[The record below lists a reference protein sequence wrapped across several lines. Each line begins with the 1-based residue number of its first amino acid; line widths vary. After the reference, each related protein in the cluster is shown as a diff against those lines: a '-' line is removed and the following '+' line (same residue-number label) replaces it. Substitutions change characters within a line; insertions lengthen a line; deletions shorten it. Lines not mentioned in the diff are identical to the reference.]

1 MESKNRHEM
10 DLKTLL
16 DRIASDPSRW
26 VLILGDRVSY
36 HKPEEHK
43 KILSDFANEAR
54 RSYGDNPIIMPQIYR
69 YNQDEEYVKLQG
81 VLFGDIWN
89 ATSFMDELKEKQ
101 VKWREDYAKRMA
113 RTEDINI
120 DYADVNLKNVL
131 SAFNGLILT
140 TCQDETVEA
149 FLEYERSMP
158 VTDMVCTP
166 YILTTT
172 QEWYKRIQTSKGEFR
187 HRFPKEDANGNMHAL
202 IKLYGS
208 CSDSHRM
215 LLSEQDFQ
223 EYYPVGVSQE
233 PSASEPKTVSFLRE
247 IFSKKNLLLLG
258 MDSTKDNRL
267 FAQGIDELL
276 ERTWSGNTERIILV
290 EDKSPVLECLKR
302 CHLDYIKCREM
313 MSEINELKEE
323 AQKIEKTKEC
333 ERSVYGEVIE
343 ASEKVLNQEEA
354 MEQFWNYYSR
364 RSYKNF
370 YSEEELADGENYAER
385 EAYVLETKILGY
397 GEGDTQT
404 KQWTAKSIKQL
415 AIAAN
420 NLADFYDLEKC
431 FHLAEKELENEEFA
445 GKGRD
450 STQFYEQVT
459 QKLLVA
465 RLSSRSLWLHQIL
478 SFYGSGFPL
487 GFLFLLS
494 ENDEELK
501 KWKQAGIQLTNSGIY
516 IKRQH
521 RKNLHERMSYADS
534 IMEKVGENP
543 YKKDFEN
550 RIKAMERAPGDS
562 YFYPFDNKIEG
573 QESQDKIDELFER
586 MLCKLHDIL
595 RDKSR
600 DYRQMRSLLQTEM
613 PSIVGKIGVLNDT
626 NFRWKPALI
635 YYLVCESRGVPTDS
649 EVFARFQETLD
660 NFLKSPYLS
669 HKENG
674 DLKSNQEI
682 FSGRVMISLA
692 KIAMEC
698 QSYDIDKQNAAR
710 EGCAQIEKLFDEQER
725 VIGTLGEMPDIIFKQ
740 KMRVYLMESRIS
752 GRISTIEEIGRCKN
766 KYPECTKQR
775 MALEAMRK
783 YLDRVQKQ
791 MGDRERARGTDYKGL
806 KAEWN
811 HLMGEYYFK
820 QSQFYKENTE
830 YGGRSDRHKEGEMYK
845 NSEEYYRE
853 ALDFYNRYPDQ
864 YWIQRADVM
873 RSLAD
878 LYCQKGKSLNEASLK
893 GKSYKLL
900 MDAYMLYRSNFDLH
914 GVADV
919 LQSMGNLEDFKDKKV
934 QADSRSPLCFYKAA
948 KNLYT
953 YLGDEWS
960 WNVVIGFEDGLSVDR
975 EKKLYSKA

>member
-1 MESKNRHEM
+1 MESRIRHEM
-10 DLKTLL
+10 DMKTLL
-16 DRIASDPSRW
+16 DRIASEPSRW
-26 VLILGDRVSY
+26 VLILGDLVSY
-36 HKPEEHK
+36 HTPDEHK
-43 KILSDFANEAR
+43 KILSDFATEAR
-54 RSYGDNPIIMPQIYR
+54 RTYGDNPIIMPQIYR
-69 YNQDEEYVKLQG
+69 YVQDEEYVKLQG

-89 ATSFMDELKEKQ
+89 ATSFMDELKAKQ
-101 VKWREDYAKRMA
+101 VKWRENYAERMA
-113 RTEDINI
+113 RTENINI
-120 DYADVNLKNVL
+120 DYADLNLENVL
-131 SAFNGLILT
+131 SGFNGLILT

-149 FLEYERSMP
+149 FLEYEKSMP

-166 YILTTT
+166 YILTTS
-172 QEWYKRIQTSKGEFR
+172 QEWYKRIQTRKGEFR
-187 HRFPKEDANGNMHAL
+187 HLFPKEDANGNMQAL

-208 CSDSHRM
+208 CRDSHRM
-215 LLSEQDFQ
+215 LLSDKDFQ
-223 EYYPVGVSQE
+223 EYYPAGISKE
-233 PSASEPKTVSFLRE
+233 PLAAEPKTVSFLRE

-258 MDSTKDNRL
+258 MDCAKGKRL
-267 FAQGIDELL
+267 FAQGIEELL
-276 ERTWSGNTERIILV
+276 EGTWSEKTERIILV
-290 EDKSPVLECLKR
+290 EDESPVPDCLKR
-302 CHLDYIKCREM
+302 CHIDYIKCKKIA
-313 MSEINELKEE
+313 SEINKLEKG
-323 AQKIEKTKEC
+323 AQKEAKAKEC
-333 ERSVYGEVIE
+333 ESSVYGEVME
-343 ASEKVLNQEEA
+343 ASDKVLNQEEA

-385 EAYVLETKILGY
+385 EAYLLETKILGY
-397 GEGDTQT
+397 GEDGTQT
-404 KQWTAKSIKQL
+404 KKWTAKSIKQL

-431 FHLAEKELENEEFA
+431 FHLAEKELENGEFA
-445 GKGRD
+445 GKDRKSAD
-450 STQFYEQVT
+450 FYAQVT
-459 QKLLVA
+459 QQLLVA

-478 SFYGSGFPL
+478 SFYGGGFPL

-494 ENDEELK
+494 DNDEELK
-501 KWKQAGIQLTNSGIY
+501 KWKRAEIQLTNSGIY

-534 IMEKVGENP
+534 IMERIGENP

-550 RIKAMERAPGDS
+550 RIKAIERVPGDS

-600 DYRQMRSLLQTEM
+600 GYRQMRSLLQTEM
-613 PSIVGKIGVLNDT
+613 PSIAGKIGILNDT

-635 YYLVCESRGVPTDS
+635 YYLVCESRGVPTDR
-649 EVFARFQETLD
+649 EVIKQFQETLN
-660 NFLKSPYLS
+660 NFENSPDLS

-682 FSGRVMISLA
+682 FSGRVMVLLA

-698 QSYDIDKQNAAR
+698 QSYDMVKQNDAM
-710 EGCAQIEKLFDEQER
+710 ESCVQIERLFDEQES

-740 KMRVYLMESRIS
+740 KMRVYLMEGRIK
-752 GRISTIEEIGRCKN
+752 GRISTIKEIRRCKN
-766 KYPECTKQR
+766 KCPECTQQR
-775 MALEAMRK
+775 MALEAMLK
-783 YLDRVQKQ
+783 YLNKVQKQ
-791 MGDRERARGTDYKGL
+791 MEDRERKRGTDYKGL

-820 QSQFYKENTE
+820 QSQFCRENTE
-830 YGGRSDRHKEGEMYK
+830 YGGKSDRHKEGEMYK

-864 YWIQRADVM
+864 YWVQRADVM

-878 LYCQKGKSLNEASLK
+878 LYCQKGKSINEASLK
-893 GKSYKLL
+893 EKSYKLL

-934 QADSRSPLCFYKAA
+934 QADSRSPLCFYRAA
-948 KNLYT
+948 KNLYS

-960 WNVVIGFEDGLSVDR
+960 RNVVLGFEYGLSVDR
-975 EKKLYSKA
+975 KEKLYSMK